1 MPHISPVPYEEM
13 SERLQELAHMSDDAL
28 GGSDWVRVLA
38 HAPKYYE
45 AFADFY
51 YTHVMADDNGLGIK
65 LTELV
70 RKKVAEHTECEL

>member
-1 MPHISPVPYEEM
+1 M
-13 SERLQELAHMSDDAL
+13 SERLQALAQVSDDAL
-28 GGSDWVRVLA
+28 GSSDWIRVLA
-38 HAPKYYE
+38 NAPKYFE

-65 LTELV
+65 LTVLV